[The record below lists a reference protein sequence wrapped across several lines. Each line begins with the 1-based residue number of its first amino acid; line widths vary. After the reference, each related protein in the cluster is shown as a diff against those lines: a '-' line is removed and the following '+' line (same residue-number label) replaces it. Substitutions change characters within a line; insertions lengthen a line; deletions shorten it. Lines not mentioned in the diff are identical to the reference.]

1 MWKIDLRRDRGRIL
15 EIRGRVGDT
24 AGRGRGCDVGLILVC
39 YCYKPSWGGLKI
51 KYDLAQQ
58 IVIMVKIPRSNVI

>member
-1 MWKIDLRRDRGRIL
+1 MWKIDLRRDRGRIS
-15 EIRGRVGDT
+15 
-24 AGRGRGCDVGLILVC
+24 AGRGRGCDVGLILVF